1 MDRNYLKQHRL
12 DNLRMKRR
20 ALLILAG
27 FAVLFTALFF
37 NTDPDST
44 MTISIAVL
52 FYFFTLMLVP
62 DRWLARD
69 PAASANPAASI
80 HSPQPA
86 PRTAPPPAPQRFTPR
101 RWPPRTEPLPAPP
114 PRPRE
119 R

>member
-1 MDRNYLKQHRL
+1 MDRSYERQLRL
-12 DNLRMKRR
+12 DSLRMKRR
-20 ALLILAG
+20 ALLVLAG

-44 MTISIAVL
+44 MTLSIAVL

-69 PAASANPAASI
+69 PATSTNPAASI
-80 HSPQPA
+80 RSPQPA

-101 RWPPRTEPLPAPP
+101 RWPPRTEPLPVPP
-114 PRPRE
+114 SRPRK